1 MQKLDTRVKNKNLHG
16 GDETNHGELKPATI
30 LEIKNQNQG
39 CRESINGEEA
49 KETKNKSRHL
59 ANEVIENT
67 RNLSMSMEEEHVTDR
82 KSLVSRI
89 PINLLLIGSSQ
100 NRFDPQCRWGS

>member
-49 KETKNKSRHL
+49 KEGIRGIRITQ
-59 ANEVIENT
+59 AQT
-67 RNLSMSMEEEHVTDR
+67 RNQ
-82 KSLVSRI
+82 
-89 PINLLLIGSSQ
+89 GS
-100 NRFDPQCRWGS
+100 